1 MLTCPLLRALESGTI
16 GTYTLT
22 PEAGTVDAI
31 TSIKINFPDTGFMGI
46 EQPVT
51 DGITLVGDNGASYMV
66 VKTDYAAGS
75 DATLHFAS
83 AAGEAPAT
91 ITAPGTYTLT
101 IPAGAFKEFF
111 SNPAKTNDLITAE
124 FVIKGAEPNHLTNY
138 VLTPEAGKVD
148 EITSIKINF
157 PDTGIM
163 GIDRPNTEGITL
175 TGNTGADYVVVKTD
189 YTMGSDATLYFA
201 GAAGEDPVTIT
212 NPGTYTLTIPA
223 GSFQEFY
230 AADQK
235 NALITA
241 KYIIEKPEGNP
252 LETYS
257 LDPADGEVES
267 ISTVTITFENADNGL
282 NYPAKNDLISLKYK
296 AADNTETEYPVAS
309 LTMTA
314 PYKSAKIRF
323 GSDTSHP
330 LDFTA
335 PGTYTLTMKQGAFSE
350 YGNGANLSPEITAV
364 YTIKG
369 SSDTNVLDTYI
380 TEPVQ
385 GHTVGEMKQFSIT
398 FPESGE
404 GLDWPIDVTGVT
416 VTREGDDKIYYGAN
430 VVLSKLKT
438 AIITFRE
445 KDAQSD
451 GYTTFRTPG
460 RYTVTIPAGVFAL
473 YENKDVRNKTIEV
486 SFGIDDS
493 LNFNYTLE
501 PSADKAY
508 SSLPQISVSAAGA
521 INSIALVTDAPK
533 ATFTHGETVISL
545 DAKQQNETQITY
557 SLPAGTEADY
567 GDWTLNIPAGSLSG
581 INTNGNTIL
590 NPDAIT
596 AVYTV
601 KEPQQFAFTTAPA
614 SGETVPMLTNFTVT
628 FDPRPKKLAV
638 DEEAGTPE
646 ITDAKGNSFTLKY
659 GIASPAVIFAPTNTA
674 LTEAG
679 SYTVTIPAGYIVTTD
694 ADGLEANVPEIKVTF
709 TLTSAQAGNYVSGF
723 MILNKGWFG
732 HDNASLNHVDAD
744 GTVNTRVFSTVNPS
758 KSLGVTGQYLA
769 QFGNRWYAVCKQS
782 GDNIAGIH
790 GSTLTAFDKST
801 LSYAGALPDLEPT
814 LQAHAFVGGNDH
826 TGYLSTSDGI
836 YVIDL
841 DLMSVKEELPI
852 VKNIKLNAGE
862 MIRYRSKVYAVAKNW
877 NLIEINP
884 EDNSVEQHDLE
895 TPLAAPFVSADGSL
909 WFATT
914 DADKPFVKFD
924 TDTYAVSAI
933 KINAPEDAKTLLA
946 SPWTTWRGATLAA
959 DLMENV
965 VYYTTKEGATQIAR
979 LNLDNGDFRPD
990 FITLPKNG
998 DEQLAIYGAGVNVD
1012 PANGDIVLTVTEAGY
1027 GTHYRV
1033 NRALRA
1039 DRTTGEIL
1047 SEKTVALP
1055 DYYWFPGFTA
1065 WCGYQAP
1072 SVEVSDITVGEDGKY
1087 TLDLNALTSLP
1098 MGNKAQVGYTA
1109 VSADLNSLLVEEDE
1123 YGVYHLTLRGEEP
1136 VSLTLTA
1143 DYYGMADSKTITV
1156 SKKTNSI
1163 SAVEAAEQPADVYN
1177 AAGIIVLRNATAEQI
1192 RALAP
1197 GLYIVK
1203 GKKLIVK

>member
-22 PEAGTVDAI
+22 PEAGTVDEI

-101 IPAGAFKEFF
+101 IPAGTFKEFF
-111 SNPAKTNDLITAE
+111 SNPVKSNDLITAE
-124 FVIKGAEPNHLTNY
+124 FVIKGATPNHLTNY

-175 TGNTGADYVVVKTD
+175 KGDNGASYVVVKTD
-189 YTMGSDATLYFA
+189 YAMGSDATLHFA
-201 GAAGEDPVTIT
+201 SAAGEEPVTVT
-212 NPGTYTLTIPA
+212 KPDTYTLSIPA

-230 AADQK
+230 AAEQK

-241 KYIIEKPEGNP
+241 RYVIEKPQGNP

-267 ISTVTITFENADNGL
+267 ISTITITFDNADNGL
-282 NYPAKNDLISLKYK
+282 NYPAQNDFISLKYT
-296 AADNTETEYPVAS
+296 AADNSETEYPVAS
-309 LTMTA
+309 LSMA
-314 PYKSAKIRF
+314 SPYKSAKIRF
-323 GSDTSHP
+323 GLDTSHP
-330 LDFTA
+330 LSFAA
-335 PGTYTLTMKQGAFSE
+335 PGTYTLIMKQGAFSE
-350 YGNGANLSPEITAV
+350 NSNDANLSPEIIAV

-369 SSDTNVLDTYI
+369 AIDTDALETYT
-380 TEPVQ
+380 TEPAKDR
-385 GHTVGEMKQFSIT
+385 TVGEMKEFSIT

-416 VTREGDDKIYYGAN
+416 VSREGDDTIYYGAN

-438 AIITFRE
+438 AIISFRE
-445 KDAQSD
+445 KDAQAD

-460 RYTVTIPAGVFAL
+460 RYTVKIPAGVFAL
-473 YENKDVRNKTIEV
+473 YENKEVKNNPIEV
-486 SFGIDDS
+486 SFDIDDS
-493 LNFNYTLE
+493 LNFTYTLE

-508 SSLPQISVSAAGA
+508 SSLPQVSVSAAGA
-521 INSIALVTDAPK
+521 IKSIALVTDAPK

-545 DAKQQNETQITY
+545 DAKQQSETQVTY
-557 SLPAGTEADY
+557 SLPEGTEADY
-567 GDWTLNIPAGSLSG
+567 GEWSLNIPAGSLSG

-590 NPDAIT
+590 NPEAIT

-601 KEPQQFAFTTAPA
+601 KEPQQFTFTTSPA
-614 SGETVPMLTNFTVT
+614 EGETVPMLTNFTVT

-638 DEEAGTPE
+638 NEEAGSPE
-646 ITDAKGNSFTLKY
+646 ITDSKGNSYTLKY
-659 GIASPAVIFAPTNTA
+659 AVASPAVIFAPANTA

-679 SYTVTIPAGYIVTTD
+679 TYTVIIPADFIVTTD
-694 ADGLEANVPEIKVTF
+694 TDGLEARVPEIKASF
-709 TLTSAQAGNYVSGF
+709 TLTSAQAGNYGSGF
-723 MILNKGWFG
+723 MMLNEGWFG

-769 QFGNRWYAVCKQS
+769 QYGNRWYAVCKQS

-790 GSTLTAFDKST
+790 GSVLTALDKST
-801 LSYAGALPDLEPT
+801 LSFVGALPDLEPT
-814 LQAHAFVGGNDH
+814 LQAHAFVGANNH
-826 TGYLSTSDGI
+826 IGYLSTSDGI

-841 DLMSVKEELPI
+841 DLMTVKEELPI
-852 VKNIKLNAGE
+852 VKSIKLNAGE
-862 MIRYRSKVYAVAKNW
+862 MIRYRSKVYAVAENW
-877 NLIEINP
+877 NLIEIKP
-884 EDNSVEQHDLE
+884 DDNSVEQHDLE

-924 TDTYAVSAI
+924 TDTYAVSAV

-946 SPWTTWRGATLAA
+946 SPWTTWRGATMAA
-959 DLMENV
+959 DLKENV
-965 VYYTTKEGATQIAR
+965 VYYTTKEGASQIAR
-979 LNLDNGDFRPD
+979 LDLDNGDFKPD
-990 FITLPKNG
+990 FISLPKNG
-998 DEQLAIYGAGVNVD
+998 DDQLAIYGAGVNVD

-1033 NRALRA
+1033 NRVLRA
-1039 DRTTGEIL
+1039 DRATGAIL
-1047 SEKTVALP
+1047 ADKTVTLP

-1072 SVEVSDITVGEDGKY
+1072 SMEIADITTDENGQY

-1098 MGNKAQVGYTA
+1098 TGNKAQVSYTA
-1109 VSADLNSLLVEEDE
+1109 VSANPDDLLVREDE
-1123 YGVYHLTLRGEEP
+1123 YGVYSLTLRSDEP
-1136 VSLTLTA
+1136 VELTLTA
-1143 DYYGMADSKTITV
+1143 DYYGMADTKSLKV
-1156 SKKTNSI
+1156 SKETDSI
-1163 SAVEAAEQPADVYN
+1163 SAVEATEQLLDIYN
-1177 AAGIIVLRNATAEQI
+1177 AAGILVLRSATAEQI

-1203 GKKLIVK
+1203 GKKLIVR